1 MISNTAEVLSQ
12 LVVAVGALAFIV
24 SVITEVVKRIGAMK
38 KVPTD
43 VVVLA
48 LSMVLT
54 VVAFLAYA
62 QYTSIAIVWYWIV
75 AAIICG
81 FFVAFIAMYGW
92 NKLTELWARFNP
104 NNSNEE

>member
-1 MISNTAEVLSQ
+1 MINITAEMLPQ
-12 LVVAVGALAFIV
+12 LVIAIGALAFVV
-24 SVITEVVKRIGAMK
+24 SVITEVIKGIGVMK

-43 VVVLA
+43 IVVII

-54 VVAFLAYA
+54 VVAFFAYA
-62 QYTSIAIVWYWIV
+62 QYVALVVAWYWVV

-92 NKLTELWARFNP
+92 DKINELWTRFNP
-104 NNSNEE
+104 KNK

>member
-1 MISNTAEVLSQ
+1 MISITAEALSQ

-24 SVITEVVKRIGAMK
+24 SVITEVVKSIGAMK
-38 KVPTD
+38 KIPTD
-43 VVVLA
+43 IVVLA

-62 QYTSIAIVWYWIV
+62 QYAYIAIVWYWVV

-92 NKLTELWARFNP
+92 SKLSELWTRFNP
-104 NNSNEE
+104 NSKE

>member
-1 MISNTAEVLSQ
+1 MINITAETLPQ
-12 LVVAVGALAFIV
+12 LVIAIGAMAFVV
-24 SVITEVVKRIGAMK
+24 SVITEVIKGIGVMK

-43 VVVLA
+43 IVVII

-54 VVAFLAYA
+54 VVAFFAYA
-62 QYTSIAIVWYWIV
+62 QYATLVVAWYWVV

-92 NKLTELWARFNP
+92 DKINELWTRFNP
-104 NNSNEE
+104 KNK